1 MAARYQVIFVLALL
15 LFNFDGSTAKQ
26 SDEWCLTDVALV
38 VGGGLAAVVATPVVL
53 GAAGFTAGGIAA
65 GSIAA
70 KAMSAAAVANGGSVA
85 AGTIVATAQSIGA
98 AGLGIAGQAVVA
110 AVGAGVGKVVSNAV
124 GACDMESDCPKN

>member
-26 SDEWCLTDVALV
+26 SDGWCWTDVALV
-38 VGGGLAAVVATPVVL
+38 VGGGVAAVAFTPLAL

-65 GSIAA
+65 GSYAA
-70 KAMSAAAVANGGSVA
+70 GGMSAAAIANGGGIA
-85 AGTIVATAQSIGA
+85 AGGMIATAQSIGA
-98 AGLGIAGQAVVA
+98 AGLGVAGKAAVA